1 MTGKAPTAL
10 FGCATTL
17 TFDVATGISDYC
29 LPPPPPGSHPP
40 PSPPTF
46 SVGGSTPVADVQSA
60 LDGGLDVVVPSGV
73 ALDILGSDSTTFSSR
88 RAGR

>member
-29 LPPPPPGSHPP
+29 
-40 PSPPTF
+40 
-46 SVGGSTPVADVQSA
+46 
-60 LDGGLDVVVPSGV
+60 VPRATAGV
-73 ALDILGSDSTTFSSR
+73 APTTIPCDSCELTHAGLTRMSR
-88 RAGR
+88 VSRACGVRDHERGPERK